1 MCIGGEARLR
11 VAEDVVAD
19 HLCKGPLQRMHA
31 RVAPVADAVA
41 RDAHGVAAVAEG
53 DTTLGVCLVGV
64 GVGLE
69 LGLGL
74 ESGLGSGSGSGRVGV
89 RVS

>member
-53 DTTLGVCLVGV
+53 YTTLGVCLVGV
-64 GVGLE
+64 GLE
-69 LGLGL
+69 LGLAL
-74 ESGLGSGSGSGRVGV
+74 GLGSGSRLGLG
-89 RVS
+89 